1 MIGEQIIDF
10 FASLGDTG
18 MIIALIAIILLDGT
32 GFPTLPEVW
41 MVWIYGVHF
50 DSFGWA
56 VLLIVVSSVAS
67 LGGNFIL
74 YSIVKLIGMP
84 KRAKKVM
91 VKYTNFLIVSDE
103 RLLLL
108 NRVAPLVP
116 YTGAFMA
123 TLNWD
128 IKKCAFYLIIG
139 AMAKASAVIAL
150 AWLSYDNVR
159 QEIAPLVALIAVAV
173 VLLISLAASVI
184 YRRRRFGNEEVVARS
199 QS

>member
-1 MIGEQIIDF
+1 MIGEDIIGF
-10 FASLGDTG
+10 FDSLGDPG
-18 MIIALIAIILLDGT
+18 MILALIAITLLDGT

-56 VLLIVVSSVAS
+56 VLLIIVSSVAS

-74 YSIVKLIGMP
+74 YSVVKFVGMP
-84 KRAKKVM
+84 KRIRKVM

-123 TLNWD
+123 VKDWD
-128 IKKCAFYLIIG
+128 IKKCALYLIIG
-139 AMAKASAVIAL
+139 AMAKATVVITL
-150 AWLSYDNVR
+150 AWLSYDNLRADV
-159 QEIAPLVALIAVAV
+159 APWVALIAVVV
-173 VLLISLAASVI
+173 VLLISLISSVI
-184 YRRRRFGNEEVVARS
+184 YRKKHNVKQEVPS
-199 QS
+199 

>member
-10 FASLGDTG
+10 FASLGDPG
-18 MIIALIAIILLDGT
+18 MIFALIAIILLDGT

-56 VLLIVVSSVAS
+56 VLLIIVSSVAS

-74 YSIVKLIGMP
+74 YSVVRLVGMP
-84 KRAKKVM
+84 KRMRKVM
-91 VKYTNFLIVSDE
+91 TKYTNFLIVSDE

-123 TLNWD
+123 VCDWD
-128 IKKCAFYLIIG
+128 IKKCAFYLIVG
-139 AMAKASAVIAL
+139 AMAKASVVITL
-150 AWLSYDNVR
+150 AWLSYDNFR
-159 QEIAPLVALIAVAV
+159 QEIAPFVALIAVVV
-173 VLLISLAASVI
+173 VLLISLVVSVF
-184 YRRRRFGNEEVVARS
+184 YRKKLDVKQEVS
-199 QS
+199 PSSPS

>member
-1 MIGEQIIDF
+1 MIGEDIISF
-10 FASLGDTG
+10 FDSLGDPG
-18 MIIALIAIILLDGT
+18 MILALIAIILLDGT
-32 GFPTLPEVW
+32 GFPTLPAVW

-56 VLLIVVSSVAS
+56 VLLIIVSSVAS

-74 YSIVKLIGMP
+74 YSVVKLVGMP
-84 KRAKKVM
+84 KRIRKVM

-123 TLNWD
+123 VKNWD

-139 AMAKASAVIAL
+139 AMAKATVVIGL
-150 AWLSYDNVR
+150 AWLSYDNLRAEV
-159 QEIAPLVALIAVAV
+159 APWVALIAVVV
-173 VLLISLAASVI
+173 VLLISLISSVI
-184 YRRRRFGNEEVVARS
+184 YRKRHHVKQEVPS
-199 QS
+199 

>member
-184 YRRRRFGNEEVVARS
+184 YRRKRFGNEEVVARS

>member
-1 MIGEQIIDF
+1 MIGEEIIDF

-18 MIIALIAIILLDGT
+18 MIIALVAIILLDGT

-56 VLLIVVSSVAS
+56 VLLIVVSSIAS

-84 KRAKKVM
+84 KRAQKVM

-123 TLNWD
+123 VCNWN

-139 AMAKASAVIAL
+139 AMAKASVVITL
-150 AWLSYDNVR
+150 AWLSYDNLK
-159 QEIAPLVALIAVAV
+159 QEIAPWVALIAVVA
-173 VLLISLAASVI
+173 VLLISLVASVT
-184 YRRRRFGNEEVVARS
+184 YRRKKFGKQEVAA
-199 QS
+199 

>member
-1 MIGEQIIDF
+1 MIGESIIDA
-10 FASLGDTG
+10 FASLGDIG
-18 MIIALIAIILLDGT
+18 IITALVAIILIDGT

-56 VLLIVVSSVAS
+56 VTLIVVASLAS

-74 YSIVKLIGMP
+74 YTVVKVIGMP
-84 KRAKKVM
+84 KRIEKVM
-91 VKYTNFLIVSDE
+91 KKYTDFLIVSDE

-108 NRVAPLVP
+108 NRIAPLVP

-123 TLNWD
+123 VCDWNLR
-128 IKKCAFYLIIG
+128 KCVLYLLVG
-139 AMAKASAVIAL
+139 ALMKSTAIIAL
-150 AWLSYDNVR
+150 AWLSYDNLR
-159 QEIAPLVALIAVAV
+159 QDIAPWIALIAVVA
-173 VLLISLAASVI
+173 VLLASVIASFI
-184 YRRRRFGNEEVVARS
+184 YRRRIGLQGGIPRS

>member
-1 MIGEQIIDF
+1 MIGESIIDA
-10 FASLGDTG
+10 FASLGDVG
-18 MIIALIAIILLDGT
+18 MIAALVAIILIDGT

-56 VLLIVVSSVAS
+56 ATLIIVASFAS

-74 YSIVKLIGMP
+74 YSIVKVIGMP
-84 KRAKKVM
+84 RRIQKVM
-91 VKYTNFLIVSDE
+91 RKYTDFLIVSDE

-108 NRVAPLVP
+108 NRIAPLVP

-123 TLNWD
+123 VLDWNL
-128 IKKCAFYLIIG
+128 KKCVAYLVIG
-139 AMAKASAVIAL
+139 AMMKSTVVIAL
-150 AWLSYDNVR
+150 AWLSYDNLR
-159 QEIAPLVALIAVAV
+159 QDVAPWIALIAVIV
-173 VLLISLAASVI
+173 VLLASVI
-184 YRRRRFGNEEVVARS
+184 ASFIYRKRVGLQEGIPRS

>member
-1 MIGEQIIDF
+1 MIGEEIIDF
-10 FASLGDTG
+10 FASLGDVG
-18 MIIALIAIILLDGT
+18 MILALVAIILLDGT

-56 VLLIVVSSVAS
+56 ILLILVSSVAS

-84 KRAKKVM
+84 RRAKKVM
-91 VKYTNFLIVSDE
+91 MKYTNFLIVSDE

-123 TLNWD
+123 VCNWN

-139 AMAKASAVIAL
+139 AMAKASVVIAL
-150 AWLSYDNVR
+150 AWLSYDNLK
-159 QEIAPLVALIAVAV
+159 QEIAPWVALIAVII
-173 VLLISLAASVI
+173 VLLISLAASVT
-184 YRRRRFGNEEVVARS
+184 YRRRKFGEEVAPRS
-199 QS
+199 Q

>member
-1 MIGEQIIDF
+1 MI
-10 FASLGDTG
+10 A
-18 MIIALIAIILLDGT
+18 ALVAIILIDGT

-56 VLLIVVSSVAS
+56 ATLIIVASFAS

-74 YSIVKLIGMP
+74 YSIVKVIGMP
-84 KRAKKVM
+84 RRIQKVM
-91 VKYTNFLIVSDE
+91 RKYTDFLIVSDE

-108 NRVAPLVP
+108 NRIAPLVP

-123 TLNWD
+123 VLDWNL
-128 IKKCAFYLIIG
+128 KKCVAYLVIG
-139 AMAKASAVIAL
+139 AMMKSTVVIAL
-150 AWLSYDNVR
+150 AWLSYDNLR
-159 QEIAPLVALIAVAV
+159 QDVAPWIALIAVIV
-173 VLLISLAASVI
+173 VLLASVI
-184 YRRRRFGNEEVVARS
+184 ASFIYRKRVGLQEGIPRS